1 MSEPQA
7 TEDPQAAETDKATQE
22 TSAPQSAALPPALP
36 PRAQEPDPRYALP
49 AAPRQGPPQARMPF
63 LAAFFSLFPGL
74 GNVYNGL
81 YLRGITFFAIC
92 VGLIGLAAQ
101 ARGEE
106 PILILSVIF
115 VWLFNIFDAYRQAT
129 LINYG
134 YAPELE
140 PPDKPRISAWGSG
153 GMVAGVV
160 VFVIGLYGFLVQHFD
175 IDLDLLTD
183 NWTVLLMAFGI
194 FLFVRAVRDRKQRED
209 DLADGSEDL

>member
-1 MSEPQA
+1 
-7 TEDPQAAETDKATQE
+7 
-22 TSAPQSAALPPALP
+22 
-36 PRAQEPDPRYALP
+36 
-49 AAPRQGPPQARMPF
+49 MPF

-134 YAPELE
+134 YTPELE
-140 PPDKPRISAWGSG
+140 PPDKPRIPAWGSG
-153 GMVAGVV
+153 GLVAGVV
-160 VFVIGLYGFLVQHFD
+160 VFVIGLYGLLHQHFD
-175 IDLDLLTD
+175 IDLALLVD
-183 NWTVLLMAFGI
+183 NWTLLFMAFGI
-194 FLFVRAVRDRKQRED
+194 FLIVRTVLERKRREEGPD
-209 DLADGSEDL
+209 ETADL